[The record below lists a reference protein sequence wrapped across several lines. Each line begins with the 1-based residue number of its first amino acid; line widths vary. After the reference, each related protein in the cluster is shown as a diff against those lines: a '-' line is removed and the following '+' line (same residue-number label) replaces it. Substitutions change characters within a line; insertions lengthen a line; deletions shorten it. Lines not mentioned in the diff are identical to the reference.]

1 MYNNKLKIFAI
12 AIAVFTLTLN
22 ACKKDDLPEV
32 EEEELITT
40 ISLTFTNTTNASDV
54 KTITWKDL
62 DGAGGNAPVISPLSL
77 KTNTVYNVAVASL
90 LNETE
95 SPAGDI
101 RAEVVSEKDEHLF
114 VYKVAGA
121 NIAFS
126 NYDVDSKNL
135 AVGLTARATTAAAS
149 AGTFTIILRHQP
161 GGIKNGTE
169 APGSTDLE
177 AVFPA
182 NVVN

>member
-1 MYNNKLKIFAI
+1 MYNNKLKFFAI
-12 AIAVFTLTLN
+12 IIAVLTLSLN
-22 ACKKDDLPEV
+22 ACKKDDLPDV
-32 EEEELITT
+32 DEEELITT
-40 ISLTFTNTTNASDV
+40 ISLTFTNTTNSADV

-77 KTNTVYNVAVASL
+77 KPNIVYTVAIASL

-101 RAEVVSEKDEHLF
+101 RAEVASEKDDHLF

-121 NIAFS
+121 NLTFS

-135 AVGLTARATTAAAS
+135 PVGLTARATTTGVS
-149 AGTFTIILRHQP
+149 NGTFTIVLRHQP
-161 GGIKNGTE
+161 NGTKNGTE

-177 AVFPA
+177 AVFPTTVA
-182 NVVN
+182 N